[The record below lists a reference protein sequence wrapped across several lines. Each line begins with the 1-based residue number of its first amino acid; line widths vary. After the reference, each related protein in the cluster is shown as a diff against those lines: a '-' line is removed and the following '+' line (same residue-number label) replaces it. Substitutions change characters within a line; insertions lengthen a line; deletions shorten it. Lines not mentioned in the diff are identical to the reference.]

1 VSAGLRRRLERLE
14 ARHRA
19 AGERVRC
26 VWWRREDPYPEAAP
40 GERLIVVR
48 WADHDDASSPSPPG
62 AAP

>member
-1 VSAGLRRRLERLE
+1 MRAGLRRRLERLE

-19 AGERVRC
+19 AGERVRY

-40 GERLIVVR
+40 GERLIVACWR
-48 WADHDDASSPSPPG
+48 GEDAPSPPPPE